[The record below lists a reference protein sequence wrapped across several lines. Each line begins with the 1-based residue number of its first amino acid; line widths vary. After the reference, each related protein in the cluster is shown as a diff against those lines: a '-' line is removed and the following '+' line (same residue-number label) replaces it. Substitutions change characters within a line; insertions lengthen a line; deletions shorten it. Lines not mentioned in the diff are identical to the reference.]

1 MFLHHSVAFQLAH
14 GFQASMLSA
23 FPTQLHFKPYMD
35 HHIYIPLRNT
45 IFASFF
51 FFIYPFLR
59 PLVDFIPLVL
69 AFVIRESPS
78 CVSEREGGYL
88 SAILSVILFC
98 VLCVSLF
105 YFRAQELAWEAIFD
119 FAFTANNR
127 TYSNILGCFWLSM
140 PVTVR
145 YPG

>member
-51 FFIYPFLR
+51 FFLY
-59 PLVDFIPLVL
+59 
-69 AFVIRESPS
+69 
-78 CVSEREGGYL
+78 
-88 SAILSVILFC
+88 ILFYGRS
-98 VLCVSLF
+98 LISYLLFLHSSYVSHL
-105 YFRAQELAWEAIFD
+105 RAFQKERAAI
-119 FAFTANNR
+119 
-127 TYSNILGCFWLSM
+127 
-140 PVTVR
+140 
-145 YPG
+145 